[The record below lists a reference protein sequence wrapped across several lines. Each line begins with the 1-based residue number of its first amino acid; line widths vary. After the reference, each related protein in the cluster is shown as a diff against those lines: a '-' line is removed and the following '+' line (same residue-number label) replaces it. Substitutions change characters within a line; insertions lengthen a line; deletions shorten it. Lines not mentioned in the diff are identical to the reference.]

1 MKWAKSAGDC
11 TFEDL
16 KAIPERCREQIPI
29 PNAKAH
35 LRLADDHDDA
45 LSVAGGFLATFT

>member
-1 MKWAKSAGDC
+1 MKWAKFPGDC
-11 TFEDL
+11 IFEHM
-16 KAIPERCREQIPI
+16 KAIRERCREQTAI

-45 LSVAGGFLATFT
+45 LSVAGGLLATFT